1 MQAGQDSGILHWSM
15 FLRSNTRIKDGK
27 EHRYYRVV
35 ESRRLQSGKVAQRQ
49 VLYLGEI
56 NDSQQAAWRRTL
68 EVFDE
73 AEQRIT
79 PLSLFPEDRP
89 VPADAIDSVQVKL
102 GEMKLERARPYGN
115 CWLGCELW
123 RQLEL
128 DRFWSEKLPQGREG
142 VAWPQVLE
150 LLVVNRLIEP
160 GSEFRLHR
168 HWFDHS
174 AMDVLLGQDFAVAEK
189 DRLYRCLDRVLE
201 HKQDLFVHLQQ
212 RWKDLFDAEF
222 DLLLYDLTS
231 TYVEGEAEQ
240 NPKAR
245 HGYSRDRR
253 PDCKQVVIALVV
265 TPAGFPLAYEVMDGN
280 TSDKTTLR
288 GFLDTHRKPVRQSAA
303 GVADGPRNSDRGSA
317 GRKCERREQEM
328 FYLVGTSRAKVKQ
341 YEKQWLELPWQK
353 VRESVEV
360 KLFAQDGELYVLA
373 KSEGRQAKEIAMRRK
388 KLARLLRKLRAMR
401 RSCPKRDQLLMR
413 VGAAKTDAGRA
424 FGFVKIN
431 LPTAGQEVTRE
442 TFTFRLDKAKLKE
455 AELRDG
461 HYLLR
466 TNLVAEDPAVLWDR
480 YMQLTQIEAAF
491 KCLKSE
497 LGIRPIHHQLE
508 HRVDAHIL
516 VAFLAYCLTVTL
528 KHRLR
533 MHAPG
538 LTPRA
543 VLEKLAG
550 DPDAGRIVSDDRWPP
565 PDHAALHRAGS
576 RPGAFAS
583 SPEPRIAAT
592 TASAHHHVRL
602 VSSLSPTQNVVETFG
617 VPLLKTK
624 DLPASDLS
632 NCEGSANNHFGRLR
646 HASGMRGG
654 FNGRPSSPGR
664 RPHRHPRDT
673 RPKSFRA

>member
-1 MQAGQDSGILHWSM
+1 M
-15 FLRSNTRIKDGK
+15 FLRSNTRVKDGK
-27 EHRYYRVV
+27 KHRYYTVV

-73 AEQRIT
+73 EQQRLT

-102 GEMKLERARPYGN
+102 SEMKLERARPYGN

-123 RQLEL
+123 RQLQL

-245 HGYSRDRR
+245 YGYSRDKR
-253 PDCKQVVIALVV
+253 PDCKQVVIALIV
-265 TPAGFPLAYEVMDGN
+265 TPAGLPLAYEVMAGN
-280 TSDKTTLR
+280 TSEKTTLR
-288 GFLDTHRKPVRQSAA
+288 GFLDRIENLYGKARRVWLM
-303 GVADGPRNSDRGSA
+303 DRGIPT
-317 GRKCERREQEM
+317 EDLLREMRTSRQET
-328 FYLVGTSRAKVKQ
+328 FYLVGTSRAKVRQ
-341 YEKQWLELPWQK
+341 YEKQWLELPWHK

-431 LPTAGQEVTRE
+431 LPQTGQEVTRE
-442 TFTFRLDKAKLKE
+442 TFTFRLDKARLKE

-480 YMQLTQIEAAF
+480 YVQLTQIEAAF
-491 KCLKSE
+491 KCLKSD

-528 KHRLR
+528 RHRLR
-533 MHAPG
+533 LHAPG
-538 LTPRA
+538 LTPRS

-550 DPDAGRIVSDDRWPP
+550 IQMLDVSFPTTDGRRLTMPRYTEPDPEQALLLHHLSLVLPQQPP
-565 PDHAALHRAGS
+565 PHITTS
-576 RPGAFAS
+576 FS
-583 SPEPRIAAT
+583 S
-592 TASAHHHVRL
+592 
-602 VSSLSPTQNVVETFG
+602 
-617 VPLLKTK
+617 VPFPQLK
-624 DLPASDLS
+624 
-632 NCEGSANNHFGRLR
+632 
-646 HASGMRGG
+646 M
-654 FNGRPSSPGR
+654 
-664 RPHRHPRDT
+664 
-673 RPKSFRA
+673 

>member
-1 MQAGQDSGILHWSM
+1 M

-27 EHRYYRVV
+27 RHRYYTVV
-35 ESRRLQSGKVAQRQ
+35 ESRRLQSGKVTQRQ

-56 NDSQQAAWRRTL
+56 NDSQQAAWRKTL

-73 AEQRIT
+73 DDHRFT

-102 GEMKLERARPYGN
+102 SEMKLERARSYGN

-123 RQLEL
+123 RQLQL
-128 DRFWSEKLPQGREG
+128 DRFWSGKLPPGRES

-150 LLVVNRLIEP
+150 LLVVNRLIDP
-160 GSEFRLHR
+160 GSEFRIHR
-168 HWFDHS
+168 HWFDQS

-201 HKQDLFVHLQQ
+201 HKQELFVHLQQ

-245 HGYSRDRR
+245 YGYSRDKR
-253 PDCKQVVIALVV
+253 PDCKQVVIALIV
-265 TPAGFPLAYEVMDGN
+265 TPAGLPLAYEVMAGN
-280 TSDKTTLR
+280 TSEKTTLR
-288 GFLDTHRKPVRQSAA
+288 GFLDRIESLYGKARRVWLM
-303 GVADGPRNSDRGSA
+303 DRGIPTEA
-317 GRKCERREQEM
+317 LLQEM
-328 FYLVGTSRAKVKQ
+328 RTSRQETFYLVGTSRAKIKQ
-341 YEKQWLELPWQK
+341 YEKRWLELPWHK

-360 KLFAQDGELYVLA
+360 KLFAQGGELYVLA
-373 KSEGRQAKEIAMRRK
+373 KSEGRQAKEMAMRRK

-431 LPTAGQEVTRE
+431 LPQADQEVTKE
-442 TFTFRLDKAKLKE
+442 TFTFQLDKARLNE
-455 AELRDG
+455 AEMRDG

-466 TNLVAEDPAVLWDR
+466 TNLVSEDPAVLWDR
-480 YMQLTQIEAAF
+480 YVQLTQIEAAF
-491 KCLKSE
+491 KCLKSD
-497 LGIRPIHHQLE
+497 LGVRPIHHQLE

-528 KHRLR
+528 RHRLR
-533 MHAPG
+533 IQAPG

-550 DPDAGRIVSDDRWPP
+550 IQMLDVSFPTTDGRRLVMPRYTEPNPEQALLLHQLNLVLPQQPP
-565 PDHAALHRAGS
+565 PRISTAT
-576 RPGAFAS
+576 S
-583 SPEPRIAAT
+583 SVVFP
-592 TASAHHHVRL
+592 
-602 VSSLSPTQNVVETFG
+602 SL
-617 VPLLKTK
+617 K
-624 DLPASDLS
+624 
-632 NCEGSANNHFGRLR
+632 
-646 HASGMRGG
+646 M
-654 FNGRPSSPGR
+654 
-664 RPHRHPRDT
+664 
-673 RPKSFRA
+673 